1 MLTSLR
7 KITEADAGLLVQ
19 WRNENA
25 RYFPPQPPFTVES
38 HLRWYRDS
46 YMTDPGQN
54 MFMVLLDGQPIG
66 CLAMTIRGGRGELE
80 RMILGDKTVTRGGHM
95 RAGFRQLMDTYGLA
109 SYWLRI
115 YPWNTVTINFHHR
128 NGFHVTGKS
137 VDGEYL
143 IMERDG
149 RLPWPTALSPC
160 SGRPALT
167 SRSST
172 SLRCCGPA
180 GGASD
185 RRPRSLRRSS
195 PGTSARVTRWL

>member
-1 MLTSLR
+1 MEPVRLMTVSLR
-7 KITEADAGLLVQ
+7 KITEADAYLLVQ

-25 RYFPPQPPFTVES
+25 QFFPKQAPFTVES

-46 YMTDPGQN
+46 YMTDPAQN
-54 MFMVLLDGQPIG
+54 MFMVLLDSRPIG
-66 CLAMTIRGGRGELE
+66 CLAMTIRDGRGELE

-115 YPWNTVTINFHHR
+115 YEWNTVTIAFHKR
-128 NGFHVTGKS
+128 NGFEITGKS
-137 VDGEYL
+137 AAGEYL

-149 RLPWPTALSPC
+149 RQPWPTALSRC
-160 SGRPALT
+160 SGRPAPT

-172 SLRCCGPA
+172 
-180 GGASD
+180 
-185 RRPRSLRRSS
+185 
-195 PGTSARVTRWL
+195 

>member
-1 MLTSLR
+1 MLTLR
-7 KITEADAGLLVQ
+7 KITETDALLLVQ

-25 RYFPPQPPFTVES
+25 QFFPPQAPLTIES
-38 HLRWYRDS
+38 HLAWYHGT
-46 YMTDPGQN
+46 YMSDPAQN
-54 MFMVLLDGQPIG
+54 MFMVLLDSRPIG
-66 CLAMTIRGGRGELE
+66 CLAMTIRDGRGELE

-137 VDGEYL
+137 DDGEYL

-149 RLPWPTALSPC
+149 RQPWPTPLSPC
-160 SGRPALT
+160 SARPAPT
-167 SRSST
+167 SKSST
-172 SLRCCGPA
+172 SLRYFGPA
-180 GGASD
+180 GGASA
-185 RRPRSLRRSS
+185 RRRRNWKRSS
-195 PGTSARVTRWL
+195 PATSALTMRWP